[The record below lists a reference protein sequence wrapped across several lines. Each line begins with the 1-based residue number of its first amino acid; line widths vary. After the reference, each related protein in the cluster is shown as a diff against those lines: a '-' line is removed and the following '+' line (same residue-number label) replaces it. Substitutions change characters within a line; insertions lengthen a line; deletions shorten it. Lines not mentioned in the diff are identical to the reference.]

1 MYKDFLIILAW
12 PEGMVSAA
20 GAWYDK
26 YFSTNG
32 KYRVGH
38 SALVLINSTTKKLH
52 YFDFGRYHTPSGF
65 GRIRDAETDTDV
77 SINQLAE
84 VSGSNITNIQQILF
98 EIYNNE
104 ACHGEGKLYASVV
117 SKVNFNS
124 AFNYAK
130 NWQNKGAIN
139 YGPFVLNGTNCSR
152 FVAKTAR
159 KSVNSYFMKLRLRF
173 PFCISPSPKR
183 NVSIGNKDYYIVE
196 KNKCTKI
203 CRGIIKS
210 YFSSIER

>member
-20 GAWYDK
+20 GSWYDK
-26 YFSTNG
+26 YLSTNG

-84 VSGSNITNIQQILF
+84 VSGSNVTNIQQILF

-117 SKVNFNS
+117 SKVNFTS

-130 NWQNKGAIN
+130 SWQNNGAIN

-152 FVAKTAR
+152 FVAKIAR

-183 NVSIGNKDYYIVE
+183 NVSICNKDYYIVE

-210 YFSSIER
+210 YFSGIER